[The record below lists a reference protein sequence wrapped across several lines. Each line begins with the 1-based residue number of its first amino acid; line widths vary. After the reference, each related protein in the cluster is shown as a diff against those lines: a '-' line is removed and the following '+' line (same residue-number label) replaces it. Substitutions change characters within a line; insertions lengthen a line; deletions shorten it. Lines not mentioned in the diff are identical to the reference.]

1 MRQKRKNIL
10 LIILTVILV
19 PILGLKIYFEVDT
32 VFYEKRIEQ
41 MKKNNELNIQIESS
55 IEHKT
60 LNMDDYEI
68 HYFVSGKEN
77 NDPIVFLH
85 PAFSDHRAFNQQ
97 IDFFSKDYR
106 VITIDLIGHG
116 LSKANKS
123 KDKIDASSEHIKKI
137 LDIEGFDKAHLVGV
151 SMGTY
156 IAQYFA
162 LNYPEK
168 VLSMTIVGGLDI
180 NVNNEEAE
188 KAQRSEQV
196 KWMVRALFSMN
207 SFRGY
212 VSKNVVSKLQE
223 QARFYE
229 MASLFKRK
237 SFTVM
242 SGLANILQER
252 ENITI
257 DYPLLFLCG
266 DKDIDL
272 TKKISKEWHESEP
285 SSEYCII
292 KNAGHCANMDNP
304 KDFNRIVKEFI
315 EKIINS
321 RVN

>member
-1 MRQKRKNIL
+1 MKID
-10 LIILTVILV
+10 LV
-19 PILGLKIYFEVDT
+19 SKHST
-32 VFYEKRIEQ
+32 
-41 MKKNNELNIQIESS
+41 
-55 IEHKT
+55 IEHKEIKQ
-60 LNMDDYEI
+60 DGYSI
-68 HYFVSGKEN
+68 HYFVSGDKNQEL
-77 NDPIVFLH
+77 IVFLH
-85 PAFSDHRAFNQQ
+85 PAFADHRCFDSQ
-97 IDFFSKDYR
+97 IDYFSKHYR
-106 VITIDLIGHG
+106 VITIDMLGHG

-123 KDKIDASSEHIKKI
+123 KDKIDTSIKHIEKI
-137 LDIEGFDKAHLVGV
+137 IEIERYEKVHLVGV

-168 VLSMTIVGGLDI
+168 VLSMTLVGGLDI
-180 NVNNEEAE
+180 NVNNEEAV
-188 KAQRSEQV
+188 KAQRSEQI

-207 SFRGY
+207 SFRSY

-242 SGLANILQER
+242 SGLVNVLQER

-266 DKDIDL
+266 DKDIEL
-272 TKKISKEWHESEP
+272 IKKISKGWHESEP

-292 KNAGHCANMDNP
+292 KNAGHCANMDNSE
-304 KDFNRIVKEFI
+304 DFNRIVGKFI
-315 EKIINS
+315 AGI
-321 RVN
+321 